1 MKEYLASKQRID
13 GFAPLGANASLTGV
27 CVIDKVLSGI
37 KTRSAGI
44 AEIAWEETPMQGDA
58 FRVLSDGHTV
68 RIEAARLRA
77 ALYAAYLLLQY
88 SEENGGMLPVGQ
100 IECTPRCEFRSLK
113 LYLPSADKL
122 EEFDRTIDIACRY
135 RVNTILLELGGG
147 MEYKR
152 HPEINAAWIEY
163 CKDMTTYPQRANDV
177 QHSCPWDKDS
187 IHFEN
192 AGGGVLSQETVK
204 RLVKYCRDRGLNVIP
219 EQPTLSH
226 VDYIL
231 CAHPELAERDNDP
244 YPDTYCPNHPDTY
257 YEPVEER
264 KRNGNED

>member
-147 MEYKR
+147 ME
-152 HPEINAAWIEY
+152 
-163 CKDMTTYPQRANDV
+163 
-177 QHSCPWDKDS
+177 
-187 IHFEN
+187 
-192 AGGGVLSQETVK
+192 
-204 RLVKYCRDRGLNVIP
+204 
-219 EQPTLSH
+219 
-226 VDYIL
+226 
-231 CAHPELAERDNDP
+231 
-244 YPDTYCPNHPDTY
+244 
-257 YEPVEER
+257 
-264 KRNGNED
+264 